1 MVMRGLFDMDSF
13 LWRWLSRLADLML
26 LNLLFAVCCLPV
38 FTVGAALS
46 ALYTVCMKMAVN
58 EEGSVAKD
66 FFQAFKSNF
75 KQATLLWLIM
85 AGIALIFA
93 VNYLCLPFL
102 PDAPEEVMKVLLNIV
117 AGVYIAVWSF
127 LFPIQ
132 CKFENSVKNTLK
144 NALALA
150 LRHLIPCT
158 LPVSALN
165 IAPILILRSGSETG
179 IAILTFTFI
188 FLFSGIAFLNSK
200 LLLPVFRKYASP
212 HHTE

>member
-1 MVMRGLFDMDSF
+1 MVMRSLFDIDSF

-26 LNLLFAVCCLPV
+26 LNLLFAVCCIPV

-46 ALYTVCMKMAVN
+46 ALYSVCLKMAVN
-58 EEGSVAKD
+58 KEGCVTMD
-66 FFQAFKSNF
+66 FFQAFKRNF

-85 AGIALIFA
+85 TGIALVFT
-93 VNYLCLPFL
+93 VNYLCLPLL
-102 PDAPEEVMKVLLNIV
+102 PNAPEEIMKVLLNIV